1 LYVWEKNSVEA
12 IYELP
17 LQMQKPLHTAS
28 MQPINLHHR
37 KSIRLKEY
45 DYSSPGEYFV
55 TICANH
61 REWLFGDITSGEMH
75 LNPLGLI
82 VQEEWVKTA
91 EIHEDVELDSFVVMP
106 NHIHGIIT
114 LIESGRGTS
123 QRADVGANCN
133 SPHAKS
139 HNNPTINGAYIDTPL
154 QKTKFYSP
162 SGTIGA
168 IIRGFK
174 SASTKRIN
182 LLRSTPRQPIWQRN
196 YSPREI

>member
-1 LYVWEKNSVEA
+1 
-12 IYELP
+12 
-17 LQMQKPLHTAS
+17 

-55 TICANH
+55 TISAYY
-61 REWLFGDITSGEMH
+61 RECLFGEIIKDEMI
-75 LNPLGLI
+75 LNSLGLI
-82 VQEEWVKTA
+82 VQEEWLRTA
-91 EIHEDVELDSFVVMP
+91 TIRDDVEMDSFVVMP

-123 QRADVGANCN
+123 QRAFVGANCN
-133 SPHAKS
+133 SPQEKHT
-139 HNNPTINGAYIDTPL
+139 NNSSNNGAYIDTPL
-154 QKTKFYSP
+154 RKTKFCSP
-162 SGTIGA
+162 SKTIGA

-182 LLRSTPRQPIWQRN
+182 ILRNTPRQPIWQRN